1 MLCHSQQLLRPWKPF
16 NTQQL
21 FFYICC
27 NLKLIAI
34 VFGYFYFVLS
44 LTALQFSCNIA
55 VDELAVLDLSPS
67 YTRACGW
74 PAPSGWS
81 ITIFHP
87 QQQNSSCTQI
97 LCKMQQ
103 AETTLGIKLRPVSF
117 FLISVDLLLPKGP
130 LNDHRGWAQ
139 GLRTEW
145 AATSGW
151 GFHSPGVGTV
161 MARRSFARFTTPGI

>member
-1 MLCHSQQLLRPWKPF
+1 MVTQNF
-16 NTQQL
+16 NT
-21 FFYICC
+21 FFFFFT
-27 NLKLIAI
+27 
-34 VFGYFYFVLS
+34 VFGYFYFLLS

-67 YTRACGW
+67 YTTACGW

-97 LCKMQQ
+97 LGKMQQ